1 MREIHHCQEV
11 NISIQIGLL
20 FYVLEVICS
29 AFWTSILRWLLAKD
43 DFWEKKIIIRNVEYC
58 LGDYLNGKLE
68 TRTLNGKNR
77 YSCNKSIERERERKK
92 SQIPIRVFWITTET
106 IKCLKSFFFVKGH
119 SIKTCWFM
127 ELSEWKAA
135 FGLDFFFVN
144 PCLALFLK
152 LQKIVAI
159 QCFIC
164 RFVQFH
170 ENEESSFYTFFFFLS
185 FSKHMLSYNIS
196 SFGTNSCTISS
207 AYSFGITMKHT
218 MHIIIKQWGS
228 TVIQDN
234 RQRRQNLAEK
244 PKNTQ

>member
-1 MREIHHCQEV
+1 MVKIVIVATSQLRE
-11 NISIQIGLL
+11 
-20 FYVLEVICS
+20 
-29 AFWTSILRWLLAKD
+29 R
-43 DFWEKKIIIRNVEYC
+43 EKKKSNSNSRV
-58 LGDYLNGKLE
+58 LDYYWNHKMLE
-68 TRTLNGKNR
+68 KFFFCKRTLNQNVLIYGTER
-77 YSCNKSIERERERKK
+77 VEGSI
-92 SQIPIRVFWITTET
+92 WIW
-106 IKCLKSFFFVKGH
+106 LFFIH
-119 SIKTCWFM
+119 
-127 ELSEWKAA
+127 
-135 FGLDFFFVN
+135 